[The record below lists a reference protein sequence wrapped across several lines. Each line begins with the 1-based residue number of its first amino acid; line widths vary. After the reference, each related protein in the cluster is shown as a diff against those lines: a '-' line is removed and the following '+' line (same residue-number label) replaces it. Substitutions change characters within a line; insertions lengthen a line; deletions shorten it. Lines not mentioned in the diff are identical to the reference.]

1 MRKPKSAYLI
11 RSVGRALDLL
21 EAFTEHDGSLGVT
34 DLAKKLGIH
43 KNNAFRLLATLETRG
58 YVTQEL
64 STGRYRLGLKVYQLG
79 RHLQKLLS
87 PAREAR
93 PILEGLVR
101 HCDETAYLGILDG
114 ASVVYVAMA
123 ETTQAIRV
131 APRLGTRA
139 PAWLS
144 AHGKIQLAFLPP
156 EGLDEAIQES
166 AVTDPD
172 DLRRRLTE
180 SARRGYDVED
190 EDPKAGVRGVAAP
203 VWDEEGQVMAGLG
216 LVGPAFRLTSD
227 RIERE
232 LSPLLTHAARE
243 LSARLGAPP

>member
-21 EAFTEHDGSLGVT
+21 EAFTEHDGSLGLT
-34 DLAKKLGIH
+34 DLAKRLGIH

-58 YVTQEL
+58 YVTQEPG
-64 STGRYRLGLKVYQLG
+64 TGRYRLGLKLYQLG
-79 RHLQKLLS
+79 QHVQRLLS

-101 HCDETAYLGILDG
+101 HCDETAYLGILDD
-114 ASVVYVAMA
+114 ASVVYVAMV

-131 APRLGTRA
+131 APRLGARA
-139 PAWLS
+139 PAWLT

-156 EGLDEAIQES
+156 ERLDEAIQES
-166 AVTDPD
+166 PVTDPD
-172 DLRRRLTE
+172 ELRRRLAE
-180 SARRGYDVED
+180 SAQRGYDVED
-190 EDPKAGVRGVAAP
+190 EDPKAGVRGLAAP
-203 VWDEEGQVMAGLG
+203 VRDEEGQVMASLG
-216 LVGPAFRLTSD
+216 LVGPTFRLTPD

-232 LSPLLTHAARE
+232 LSPLVSQAARE
-243 LSARLGAPP
+243 LSARLGAPS